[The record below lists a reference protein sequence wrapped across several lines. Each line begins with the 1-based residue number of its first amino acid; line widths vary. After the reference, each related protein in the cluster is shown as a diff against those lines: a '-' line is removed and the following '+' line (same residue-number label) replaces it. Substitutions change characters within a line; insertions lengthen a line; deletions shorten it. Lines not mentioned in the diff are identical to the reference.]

1 MLPMKKFLLSCT
13 LFLFVACIPTAPELE
28 PAAASLPNPAGQD
41 MVLEA
46 TPTPALSPAET
57 LTATPALLPAATS
70 TPDYTRT
77 PYPSSTPPPTHTPDP
92 SSTSTPIPTPT
103 AEPAYFCQIQ
113 NDIPAAE
120 CLALAALYQT
130 TNGPG
135 WLVPDWYTA
144 VNWFQTTPCQWSG
157 IQCEESHVV
166 EIDLMYYNLAGPIPA
181 EIGNLPALKVL
192 ALHGNQ
198 LTGSIPTTIGN
209 LTLVEEIYLG
219 ANQLTGSIPAEF
231 GNLSQL
237 KTLVLWYNQLT
248 GSLPDIV
255 SRMPNLS
262 HVSVS
267 YNQLTGEIPAAYFR
281 LTDFGYEG
289 NFFENAP
296 PYPTPTAYHTPT
308 PTPSSW
314 LDCSA
319 VTEIPQTECETLIQ
333 LYNQAG
339 GFYWYNNSRWLS
351 DTTPCL
357 WFGLTCE
364 NGRVVSLDLANNNL
378 TGSIPAEIGNL
389 TALRYL
395 GLNVNN
401 LSGEIP
407 TTIGNLTNLD
417 YLYLSVNQL
426 SGPIPAEIGN
436 ITTLRAIWLAD
447 NQLTGPIPASLGN
460 LPLLFQ
466 LLLTDN
472 NLSGPLP
479 AELGNATN
487 LFELWFNNNPEL
499 SGPMPTSF
507 VNLPLVTLFYEN
519 TAVCTPNTPEFQT
532 WLASIGGVNSNGQ
545 TCP

>member
-1 MLPMKKFLLSCT
+1 MKKLLLSCT
-13 LFLFVACIPTAPELE
+13 LFLLVACIPTAPELE
-28 PAAASLPNPAGQD
+28 PAAAELPNPAGLD
-41 MVLEA
+41 IVLEA

-57 LTATPALLPAATS
+57 LTATATLLPAETA

-77 PYPSSTPPPTHTPDP
+77 YYPSSTPPPTSTPHP

-113 NDIPAAE
+113 TEIPAAE
-120 CLALAALYQT
+120 CLALAALYQS

-135 WLVPDWYTA
+135 WLVPDWYVS
-144 VNWFQTTPCQWSG
+144 VNWFQTTPCQWYG
-157 IQCEESHVV
+157 IVCEGGQVV
-166 EIDLMYYNLAGPIPA
+166 EIDLMYYNLAGPIPS
-181 EIGNLPALKVL
+181 EIGNLPALKIL

-209 LTLVEEIYLG
+209 LTALEEIYLG
-219 ANQLTGSIPAEF
+219 GNQLTGSIPAEL

-237 KTLVLWYNQLT
+237 KILVLWYNQLT
-248 GSLPDIV
+248 GNLPDIV
-255 SRMPNLS
+255 GQMPNLE
-262 HVSVS
+262 SVTIS
-267 YNQLTGEIPAAYFR
+267 YNQLTGEIPLTYFR
-281 LTDFGYEG
+281 LTAFDYEG
-289 NFFENAP
+289 NLFENAP
-296 PYPTPTAYHTPT
+296 SPTMTPYHTPS
-308 PTPSSW
+308 PWPG
-314 LDCSA
+314 CPA
-319 VTEIPQTECETLIQ
+319 VTEIPQVECEALVQ
-333 LYNQAG
+333 LYNQTG
-339 GFYWYNNSRWLS
+339 GEFWVNRSGWLFS
-351 DTTPCL
+351 STPCQ
-357 WFGLTCE
+357 WAGLTCE

-407 TTIGNLTNLD
+407 PSIGNLTSLD

-436 ITTLRAIWLAD
+436 ISTLRAIWLAE
-447 NQLTGPIPASLGN
+447 NQLTGPIPSSFGN

-466 LLLTDN
+466 LLVTNN

-487 LFELWFNNNPEL
+487 LFELWVTDNPEL
-499 SGPMPTSF
+499 TGPLPTTF

-519 TAVCTPNTPEFQT
+519 TALCAPNTPEFQT
-532 WLASIGGVNSNGQ
+532 WLASIGSVIGNGQ
-545 TCP
+545 TCS